1 MKRKKQKKISSLP
14 TGKSSIDKT
23 HSNNLLILSLTLLF
37 SLLINNHVT
46 NGVLNFK
53 DDLGNP
59 FYDIFYL
66 YYNDEADKAKKMLR
80 NLFRNREYRHHA
92 SINYGL
98 ILQNEKKP
106 TNAREYLEKTFTE
119 GERLSIIYLFNLYMN
134 HYDSSYLDLL
144 NLIDTRESSLWLE
157 YEKGIYFLKT
167 NKIEDAKKHLM
178 KAVTMGFSSTDLL
191 KNEKAFDQIRNT
203 KEYTDL
209 LKKVKKNKI
218 ITLREKLQKEE
229 LIYYRDKPSGV
240 SKKLQIAFYFE
251 KTKRY
256 DMAEEILLSQISSKI
271 PFRDKSIALYSIS
284 RIKAKRGDK
293 RMAKRF
299 INRFIDHLT
308 SEEKDNTGYK
318 KLMHYFHRDII
329 KNDRY
334 LKNLL
339 Y

>member
-1 MKRKKQKKISSLP
+1 MINKK
-14 TGKSSIDKT
+14 
-23 HSNNLLILSLTLLF
+23 HSNNSLIFILILLF
-37 SLLINNHVT
+37 SLLFDNHVT

-66 YYNDEADKAKKMLR
+66 YYNDDGDKAKKMLR
-80 NLFRNREYRHHA
+80 NLFRNHEYRNQA

-98 ILQNEKKP
+98 IQQNEKKP
-106 TNAREYLEKTFTE
+106 NNAREYLEKTFTE
-119 GERLSIIYLFNLYMN
+119 GERLSIIYLFNLYIN
-134 HYDSSYLDLL
+134 HYGSNYLDLL

-157 YEKGIYFLKT
+157 YEKGIYFLKM
-167 NKIEDAKKHLM
+167 NKLADARKHLRR
-178 KAVTMGFSSTDLL
+178 AVAMGFSSIDLL
-191 KNEKAFDQIRNT
+191 KNEKAFDKIRNT

-209 LKKVKKNKI
+209 LKKVKNNKI
-218 ITLREKLQKEE
+218 VSLREKLKQEE
-229 LIYYRDKPSGV
+229 LIYYRNKPSGV
-240 SKKLQIAFYFE
+240 SKKVQIALYFE

-256 DMAEEILLSQISSKI
+256 DMAEGILLSQINSKI

-293 RMAKRF
+293 RMAKKFIKRF
-299 INRFIDHLT
+299 LNHLS

-318 KLMHYFHRDII
+318 KLMQYFHSDII

-334 LKNLL
+334 LKKLL